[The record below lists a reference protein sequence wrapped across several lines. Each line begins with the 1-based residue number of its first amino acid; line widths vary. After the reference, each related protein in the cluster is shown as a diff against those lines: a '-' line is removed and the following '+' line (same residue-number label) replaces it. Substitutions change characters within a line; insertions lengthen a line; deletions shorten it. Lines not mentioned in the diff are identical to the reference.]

1 MSNLAQLTD
10 GVITNLIVVDP
21 DSIPAAYSA
30 WPEVKYQKIG
40 DTYDA
45 SVETAG
51 ALALTTKEARAF
63 RDSLLSKTDWMAT
76 SDRTMTDAQTTYR
89 QALRTIPEQSGFPDN
104 INWPSVPEGMHPD

>member
-10 GVITNLIVVDP
+10 GDITNLIVVDP
-21 DSIPAAYSA
+21 DNIPAAYSA

-63 RDSLLSKTDWMAT
+63 RDSLLSKTDWWAVA
-76 SDRTMTDAQTTYR
+76 DRTMTDAETVYR
-89 QALRTIPEQSGFPDN
+89 QALRDVPTQAGFPTT
-104 INWPSVPEGMHPD
+104 ITWPNEP